1 VQISIA
7 VVCICGLHNQHI
19 PLVAD
24 RDESFIIELSVRNEF
39 KNAYSAVAVS
49 TDQFTLHYL
58 TDCKSRACYMM
69 DITPRQIVAMF
80 RAGYLEEILHS
91 RAIWICASCYACRVR
106 CPSGILVTDMMYAL
120 KRIGISRNIYPP
132 GFPAYSLS
140 RSFISNI
147 YKYGRN
153 FEMGLAIKY
162 LLSSA
167 PTKLLSSASFG
178 LAMIRR
184 GRISMKPTTIKKVNE
199 VRAIID
205 RARQLEAEGA

>member
-1 VQISIA
+1 MA
-7 VVCICGLHNQHI
+7 LPAYREPA
-19 PLVAD
+19 PLK
-24 RDESFIIELSVRNEF
+24 EIELRDAFWAQLRSIPRGERIQNCIQCGTCTGTCP
-39 KNAYSAVAVS
+39 VS
-49 TDQFTLHYL
+49 YL
-58 TDCKSRACYMM
+58 M
-69 DITPRQIVAMF
+69 DITPRQIVALF
-80 RAGYLEEILHS
+80 RAGYLEEILNS

-106 CPSGILVTDMMYAL
+106 CPQGILVTDMMYAL
-120 KRIGISRNIYPP
+120 KRIGISRGIYPP

-167 PTKLLSSASFG
+167 PKKLLSSASFG
-178 LAMIRR
+178 LAMVRK
-184 GRISMKPTTIKKVNE
+184 GRISMKPTTIKKIHE